1 MPISKKTKEITNKRL
16 VLLDSHAILHRA
28 YHALPDFASSKG
40 EPTGA
45 LFGLSTM
52 LMRIIELF
60 KPDYIIACFDLPK
73 PTYRHEAYEGYKAGR
88 KKADDEL
95 VSQIIRSRDVFK
107 AFSIPSYELEG
118 FEADDMLGTIVEELK
133 DREDVDIVIA
143 SGDMDTMQLIK
154 GEKVKVFT
162 LKKGIKDT
170 IIYDEKEVL
179 ARFGFEPKLLC
190 DYKGLRGDPS
200 DNIVGIAGIGE
211 KTATSLIKE
220 FGTIEDMYDALES
233 GATERF
239 KKAGVSDRMVEII
252 RNNKEEALFSKM
264 LATIRR
270 DAPIE
275 FVFPE
280 KSWKESV
287 SISDVKSI
295 FSDLDFRSLMAR
307 ADTVLGKCAGKE
319 ETCPPLASPA
329 GEGGREVDEIELKK
343 ISIALWLLNSS
354 ITNPTLADILNFAK
368 TDSFSKA
375 REIILAA
382 IKNNGFTKVYE
393 EIELPLIPVVEKM
406 QKRGVKIDRK
416 YLKKLSDLYHKKLYE
431 IEKNIFEL
439 AEREF
444 NVASPKQLG
453 EILYTHLGLSVKNQK
468 KTSTGAKSTKESEL
482 EKMKDLHPIIP
493 FILEHRELSK
503 LLGTYIDAIP
513 ELLDEGSRLHTT
525 FMQAGTTTGRMSS
538 EKPNLQNIPI
548 KTELGRN
555 IRNAFISD
563 EKFVLASF
571 DYSQIELR
579 IAAMLSNDEKLIDI
593 FKKGEDVH
601 KAVASQVFKVPLEK
615 VDKEMR
621 RKAKVINF
629 GIIYGMGVNALKDNL
644 GGTRD
649 EAKQFYDEYFRT
661 FSKLAEFLD
670 QTKVSASNLG
680 YTTTMYG
687 RRRYFEG
694 IHSKLPFIK
703 AAAERMAINA
713 PIQGTQA
720 DIVKIAMCRI
730 NTFLEKEKLSDSVF
744 PMLQIH
750 DELIFEIKEN
760 IVKDVLPKI
769 KDIMHSVMDGVDTK
783 GVPIVTNGYVGK
795 NWGEMIESL

>member
-190 DYKGLRGDPS
+190 DYNGLRGDPS

-382 IKNNGFTKVYE
+382 IKNNGLWWKRCRKE
-393 EIELPLIPVVEKM
+393 E
-406 QKRGVKIDRK
+406 
-416 YLKKLSDLYHKKLYE
+416 
-431 IEKNIFEL
+431 
-439 AEREF
+439 
-444 NVASPKQLG
+444 
-453 EILYTHLGLSVKNQK
+453 
-468 KTSTGAKSTKESEL
+468 
-482 EKMKDLHPIIP
+482 
-493 FILEHRELSK
+493 
-503 LLGTYIDAIP
+503 
-513 ELLDEGSRLHTT
+513 
-525 FMQAGTTTGRMSS
+525 
-538 EKPNLQNIPI
+538 
-548 KTELGRN
+548 
-555 IRNAFISD
+555 
-563 EKFVLASF
+563 
-571 DYSQIELR
+571 
-579 IAAMLSNDEKLIDI
+579 
-593 FKKGEDVH
+593 
-601 KAVASQVFKVPLEK
+601 
-615 VDKEMR
+615 
-621 RKAKVINF
+621 
-629 GIIYGMGVNALKDNL
+629 
-644 GGTRD
+644 
-649 EAKQFYDEYFRT
+649 
-661 FSKLAEFLD
+661 
-670 QTKVSASNLG
+670 
-680 YTTTMYG
+680 
-687 RRRYFEG
+687 
-694 IHSKLPFIK
+694 
-703 AAAERMAINA
+703 
-713 PIQGTQA
+713 
-720 DIVKIAMCRI
+720 
-730 NTFLEKEKLSDSVF
+730 
-744 PMLQIH
+744 
-750 DELIFEIKEN
+750 
-760 IVKDVLPKI
+760 
-769 KDIMHSVMDGVDTK
+769 
-783 GVPIVTNGYVGK
+783 
-795 NWGEMIESL
+795 